1 LRIAGQEED
10 FLIGDRDM
18 FRNLLLALAIFPGA
32 AGSAAADDA
41 SKKDLEKIQ
50 GHWAEV
56 SYVVDGVKVPDDEA
70 QALFRSM
77 KDDKYTI
84 FQFKKVIGKGTFKLD
99 ASTKPK
105 TIDATTTVGGR
116 SLTLLGIY
124 ELDQDTL
131 KLCFAPP
138 GKPRPA
144 DFTSKKGSEHRLSVW
159 EREKK

>member
-1 LRIAGQEED
+1 MI
-10 FLIGDRDM
+10 
-18 FRNLLLALAIFPGA
+18 RNLLLALALFLLKD
-32 AGSAAADDA
+32 GSAHAKDA
-41 SKKDLEKIQ
+41 NKKDLEKMQ
-50 GHWAEV
+50 GDWAQV
-56 SYVVDGVKVPDDEA
+56 SFVVDGDKHPDDEA

-84 FQFKKVIGKGTFKLD
+84 YQFKKVIGKGTFKLD
-99 ASTKPK
+99 AAKKPK
-105 TIDATTTVGGR
+105 TIDAITTVGGR

-138 GKPRPA
+138 GKPRPT
-144 DFTSKKGSEHRLSVW
+144 DFTSKKGTQHRLSAW

>member
-1 LRIAGQEED
+1 MVCRSRLMI
-10 FLIGDRDM
+10 
-18 FRNLLLALAIFPGA
+18 RNALLALAIFVWTD
-32 AGSAAADDA
+32 GSASTEDA
-41 SKKDLEKIQ
+41 NKKDLEKMQ
-50 GHWAEV
+50 GDWAQV
-56 SYVVDGVKVPDDEA
+56 SFVVDGDKHPDDEA

-84 FQFKKVIGKGTFKLD
+84 YQFKKVIGKGTFKLD
-99 ASTKPK
+99 ASKKPK
-105 TIDATTTVGGR
+105 TIDAATTVGGR
-116 SLTLLGIY
+116 ELTLLGIY

-138 GKPRPA
+138 GKPRPT